1 MGKSQESFNKK
12 EKEKKKLQK
21 KREKENRKEERK
33 ANSDKGKSFE
43 DMLAYVDAYGN
54 IVDSPPDPNTKVEI
68 LAENI
73 QIGISREI
81 EGEEE
86 DSAKFEG
93 VVSFFNEGQGF
104 GFIKQ
109 SNSSESYFVHVKDVE
124 GGVIA
129 QGDKVAFDVGEGPR
143 GARAIHVTKR

>member
-33 ANSDKGKSFE
+33 SNSDKGKSFE

-54 IVDSPPDPNTKVEI
+54 IVDSPPDPNSKIEI

-73 QIGISREI
+73 QIGISREV

-86 DSAKFEG
+86 ESSKLEG

-109 SNSSESYFVHVKDVE
+109 NNSQESYFVHVKDVE
-124 GGVIA
+124 GGSLS

-143 GARAIHVTKR
+143 GARAINVQKR